1 MVKYLIFCAFVAAS
15 YVVYSTFPV
24 NHGPGIMA
32 DEKPTIERL
41 TWEEPFTFKGATFT
55 PQRKINGEVRVLKR
69 KRYFFDTFS
78 KYSPVDAMV
87 GWNQLS
93 DSRNL
98 DYIYYNL
105 GDRTYRLDLTRPPLP
120 MNTIYEESDLWH
132 FIPSSEEINQKL
144 KALRDGEIVHV
155 KGLLVDISN
164 ESDFTFKTNTELSTA
179 KKKKGFIIWVEE
191 LKIK

>member
-32 DEKPTIERL
+32 DEKPNIERL

-55 PQRKINGEVRVLKR
+55 PKRKINGEVRVLKR